1 MNLVIE
7 NLSVVSFSKQLILE
21 RANHVFSAGVTALT
35 GRNGV
40 GKSTLLRTLATI
52 HPIMDGVV
60 SIGDAEIS
68 KDKKAYLTK
77 LMFMPQTFATYPEL
91 TGAEFLQLNLRLR
104 GATRR
109 EARLISTTW
118 LDIVGLSHAAKAR
131 AGSYSQGMLQRLGI
145 AYTLQVDADVYL
157 LDEPFA
163 GVDQEGR
170 EELMRVIF
178 NAGQQKI
185 VILSTHHTD
194 EMVAN
199 GANAVAIVER
209 SIMQVPEAV
218 LT

>member
-1 MNLVIE
+1 MTLVIE
-7 NLSVVSFSKQLILE
+7 NLSVASISNQLILE
-21 RANHVFSAGVTALT
+21 RANHVFSVGVTALT

-40 GKSTLLRTLATI
+40 GKSTLLRTLATV
-52 HPIMDGVV
+52 HPIMDGMV
-60 SIGDAEIS
+60 SIGDTELA
-68 KDKKAYLTK
+68 KNKRAYLTK

-131 AGSYSQGMLQRLGI
+131 TGSYSQGMLQRLGI

-170 EELMRVIF
+170 EELMRAIF
-178 NAGQQKI
+178 NAGQQKV
-185 VILSTHHTD
+185 VIISTHHTD
-194 EMVAN
+194 EMMAN

-209 SIMQVPEAV
+209 LIVPVPAAV
-218 LT
+218 TT